1 MSLSLFSLNARGLK
15 NNVKRKALFLFSKR
29 HKVDFCFFQESHST
43 SGDARFW
50 RSQWGNEVWL
60 SHGSEYSAGV
70 GIMKH
75 NFGGSI
81 LETSVDTSGHFLLM
95 VVVVNQFIVI
105 IVNIYGYNSV
115 AENCTFLNML
125 DQKLSSALRK
135 YPTAFLILGGDFNIV
150 MSNMLDRHPPRKAAS
165 PNSNLIAFMDQFYL
179 VDIWRERFPDVIQYT
194 WCNKDRSRQSRI
206 DYWLISKT

>member
-1 MSLSLFSLNARGLK
+1 
-15 NNVKRKALFLFSKR
+15 
-29 HKVDFCFFQESHST
+29 
-43 SGDARFW
+43 
-50 RSQWGNEVWL
+50 
-60 SHGSEYSAGV
+60 
-70 GIMKH
+70 MKH
-75 NFGGSI
+75 HFGGSI

-150 MSNMLDRHPPRKAAS
+150 MSNMLDRHPPRKA
-165 PNSNLIAFMDQFYL
+165 
-179 VDIWRERFPDVIQYT
+179 V
-194 WCNKDRSRQSRI
+194 
-206 DYWLISKT
+206 

>member
-15 NNVKRKALFLFSKR
+15 NNFKRKALFLVSKR

-60 SHGSEYSAGV
+60 SHGSEYSSGV

-75 NFGGSI
+75 HFGGNI
-81 LETSVDTSGHFLLM
+81 LETSVDTSGNFLLM

-150 MSNMLDRHPPRKAAS
+150 MSNMLDRHPPRKAA
-165 PNSNLIAFMDQFYL
+165 
-179 VDIWRERFPDVIQYT
+179 
-194 WCNKDRSRQSRI
+194 
-206 DYWLISKT
+206 